1 MPRPERSGRIL
12 IWPVK
17 IAGRLSPIEYPSVP
31 SRCEKSARLSRS
43 GFTLI
48 ELVIIIVVLGIL
60 AAVAIPKF
68 GDIAESSKVAATQSE
83 LAALKK
89 AIVGNPS
96 AVAGGS
102 YFDRGFAGDVGLI
115 PSQLIDLVAKPGS
128 LAVYDRLTRLGWN
141 GPYIDSS
148 GGNYARDAWGNNYI
162 YEPGN
167 RRIMSINGGDT
178 IRVTF

>member
-1 MPRPERSGRIL
+1 MLRPERSGRIPT
-12 IWPVK
+12 WPVK
-17 IAGRLSPIEYPSVP
+17 IAGSLSPVEYRSVP
-31 SRCEKSARLSRS
+31 FKGVGSALFSQG

-68 GDIAESSKVAATQSE
+68 GDMAESSKVTATRSE
-83 LAALKK
+83 LVALKK

-102 YFDRGFAGDVGLI
+102 YIDRGFAGDVGLI
-115 PSQLIDLVAKPGS
+115 PSQLIDLVVKPGS

-148 GGNYARDAWGNNYI
+148 GGNYSRDAWGNSYL
-162 YEPGN
+162 YEPAI
-167 RRIMSINGGDT
+167 RRIMSINGSDT
-178 IRVTF
+178 IQVTF